1 LRADGAQCDE
11 QPRSMPR
18 VSVMLARTLAIALNT
33 YREAVRA
40 RLLLGVLALAL
51 ATSAYSLVVA
61 TLSLRNETRVV
72 ADLGAASLSL
82 YAVTVAILLGSTSL
96 YRELE
101 HRTIFPILSRP
112 IRRWEYLLGKYLGTL
127 LTVGAFV
134 AIDASVIL
142 ATLALESG
150 QPPWRVLGVAVALLA
165 VLGVALWQTPGRRV
179 YVLVP
184 WALAAAAAMWVTAQ
198 PAFEERQLV
207 AASAVLSVCEVAI
220 VAAFAT
226 LCAAFTSPFLTATF
240 TAMVF
245 VIGRSADTLAHFP
258 ARVFGQTI
266 SRIARGLS
274 HVVPNLHIYVP
285 ARALLLGKVAEHPV
299 WPYVGTSAAYAAGY
313 ATVLLVLAAIVF
325 RHRDFA

>member
-1 LRADGAQCDE
+1 
-11 QPRSMPR
+11 MPAR
-18 VSVMLARTLAIALNT
+18 VLAIALNT

-40 RLLLGVLALAL
+40 RLLLGILALAL

-61 TLSLRNETRVV
+61 TLSLRNELRVV

-82 YAVTVAILLGSTSL
+82 YAVTVAIVLGSTSL

-127 LTVGAFV
+127 LTVAAFV
-134 AIDASVIL
+134 AIDASVVL

-150 QPPWRVLGVAVALLA
+150 QPALTVLAAAVALLA
-165 VLGVALWQTPGRRV
+165 VLAVALWRSPGRRV

-184 WALAAAAAMWVTAQ
+184 WALVAAGAMWIVAQ
-198 PAFEERQLV
+198 PAFEDRQLV
-207 AASAVLSVCEVAI
+207 VASSILCVCEVAI

-226 LCAAFTSPFLTATF
+226 LCASFTSPFLTATF

-258 ARVFGQTI
+258 ARVFGGPVSQVF
-266 SRIARGLS
+266 RVLS
-274 HVVPNLHIYVP
+274 HVVPNLHAYVP
-285 ARALLLGKVAEHPV
+285 ARALLLGQVAEHPV
-299 WPYVGTSAAYAAGY
+299 WPYVGSSAVYAACY
-313 ATVLLVLAAIVF
+313 ATVLLVLAAVVF

>member
-1 LRADGAQCDE
+1 
-11 QPRSMPR
+11 M
-18 VSVMLARTLAIALNT
+18 VARILAIAFNT

-40 RLLLGVLALAL
+40 RLLLGILGLAL
-51 ATSAYSLVVA
+51 ATAAYSLVVA
-61 TLSLRNETRVV
+61 TLSLRGETRVV

-82 YAVTVAILLGSTSL
+82 YAVTVAIVLGSTSL

-101 HRTIFPILSRP
+101 HRTVFPILSRP
-112 IRRWEYLLGKYLGTL
+112 IRRWEYLVGKYLGTL
-127 LTVGAFV
+127 LTVAAFV
-134 AIDASVIL
+134 AVDAAVIL

-150 QPPWRVLGVAVALLA
+150 QSPLRILAVAIALLA
-165 VLGVALWQTPGRRV
+165 ALAAALWRSPGHRV

-184 WALAAAAAMWVTAQ
+184 WALGAAVAMWAVAR

-207 AASAVLSVCEVAI
+207 AASAFLSLSEVAI
-220 VAAFAT
+220 IAAFAT

-258 ARVFGQTI
+258 ARVFGDTLAHG
-266 SRIARGLS
+266 ARALS
-274 HVVPNLHIYVP
+274 HVVPNLHLYVP
-285 ARALLLGKVAEHPV
+285 ARALLLGHVAEHPV
-299 WPYVGTSAAYAAGY
+299 WPYVGGSAAYAACY
-313 ATVLLVLAAIVF
+313 ATVLLVLAGAVF